1 MTDMTISDQG
11 AVRLQ
16 AVTSVPSV
24 PDALT
29 GLPGVRGLSAASGLP
44 GVPGLGPLEPVPA
57 RREAAGRPS
66 SWGEARPALLTL
78 VTPGGAPVCEGDA
91 CLIDAGSFAGAEGD
105 WSEVP
110 D

>member
-16 AVTSVPSV
+16 AVSSVPSV

-29 GLPGVRGLSAASGLP
+29 GLPGVPGVSGVSGISGVSGL
-44 GVPGLGPLEPVPA
+44 
-57 RREAAGRPS
+57 
-66 SWGEARPALLTL
+66 EARPALLTL

>member
-1 MTDMTISDQG
+1 MTHTTINDQG

-16 AVTSVPSV
+16 AASSVRSV

-29 GLPGVRGLSAASGLP
+29 GLPGL
-44 GVPGLGPLEPVPA
+44 
-57 RREAAGRPS
+57 
-66 SWGEARPALLTL
+66 EARPALLTL

>member
-29 GLPGVRGLSAASGLP
+29 GLPGVRGLSGVS
-44 GVPGLGPLEPVPA
+44 GVPGL
-57 RREAAGRPS
+57 
-66 SWGEARPALLTL
+66 EARPALLTL